1 MSDGPDGPGIAAG
14 VDREALAADAWRAA
28 QLLAIDPVGLGGVL
42 LRGSAGG
49 LRDHWLASLRSLMP
63 PAAPW
68 LRMPLHIDDER
79 LLGGLDLTAT
89 LQAGRPVAQA
99 GLLSRC
105 DGGLLL
111 VAMAERLT
119 AMAAARLCHV
129 IDAHA
134 VTLQRDGFSSVT
146 PARLG
151 VVALDEGGE
160 GDDPVTPALRERLAI
175 QLDMDALQ
183 RLRVMPP
190 ASDSDASDAAGT
202 EAARSRLA
210 AVVVDD
216 TMLRTLCEAAL
227 ALGVPSLRASVQVLA
242 VARAAAALAGHEQV
256 QADDAALAVRLVL
269 LPRATRLPSGEDAES
284 DPAPP
289 EQAELPQEPPPPQE
303 ANESND
309 EAEPPPPP
317 PVPDEGL
324 PEQVLQAAMASLPP
338 DLLALMVSQGAAQR
352 RAAGGRAGARQA
364 SRLRGR
370 PFGSRRGEP
379 RGGARIH
386 LIDTLRA
393 AAPWQAVR
401 ARERAA
407 ASGTPVVGKVD
418 VRKQDL
424 HITRFRQRSET
435 TTIFV
440 VDASGSAAL
449 HRLAEAKGAVELLL
463 AECYVRRDRVAL
475 IAFRGGAG
483 GPGGNGAD
491 LLLPPTRSLV
501 RVKRSLAALPGGGG
515 TPLASGLDAARQVAE
530 DVARRGGTAVVVL
543 LTDGRANLA
552 RDGSAGREQA
562 AADAL
567 ASARLW
573 RSSPAACLLL
583 DTSPQPRRE
592 ARDLAEAMGARYLPM
607 PHADA
612 KKMSRAVQ
620 AATAGR

>member
-1 MSDGPDGPGIAAG
+1 MATGADRI
-14 VDREALAADAWRAA
+14 DREALAADAWRAA
-28 QLLAIDPVGLGGVL
+28 QLLAIDPVGIGGVL

-49 LRDHWLASLRSLMP
+49 LREHWLASLRSLMP
-63 PAAPW
+63 SSAPW

-129 IDAHA
+129 MDAHA
-134 VTLQRDGFSSVT
+134 VTLQRDGFASVT

-160 GDDPVTPALRERLAI
+160 GDDPVTPALRERLAL

-183 RLRVMPP
+183 RLRVLPP
-190 ASDSDASDAAGT
+190 AADSDASDVAGT
-202 EAARSRLA
+202 EAARARLPD
-210 AVVVDD
+210 VGVEDG
-216 TMLRTLCEAAL
+216 MLRTLCEAAL

-242 VARAAAALAGHEQV
+242 VARAAAALAGHDEV
-256 QADDAALAVRLVL
+256 QADDAALAIRLVL

-284 DPAPP
+284 EPAPP
-289 EQAELPQEPPPPQE
+289 EDAEAPPEPPPQD
-303 ANESND
+303 ANGSD
-309 EAEPPPPP
+309 DTTATPPPP
-317 PVPDEGL
+317 PVPEEGL

-352 RAAGGRAGARQA
+352 RAAAGRAGARQA

-407 ASGTPVVGKVD
+407 ASGTAAVGKVD

-463 AECYVRRDRVAL
+463 ADCYVRRDRVAML
-475 IAFRGGAG
+475 AFRGKGAE
-483 GPGGNGAD
+483 

-501 RVKRSLAALPGGGG
+501 RAKRSLAGMPGGGG
-515 TPLASGLDAARQVAE
+515 TPLATGLDGARELALACV
-530 DVARRGGTAVVVL
+530 RRGETPILVL
-543 LTDGRANLA
+543 LTDGRANIA
-552 RDGSAGREQA
+552 RDGSPGRERA
-562 AADAL
+562 GADAL
-567 ASARLW
+567 AAARTV
-573 RSSPAACLLL
+573 RAAGLTALLV
-583 DTSPQPRRE
+583 DTSPQPQPVAER
-592 ARDLAEAMGARYLPM
+592 LAAEMGAAYLPL
-607 PHADA
+607 PHAGA
-612 KKMSRAVQ
+612 GTVNQ
-620 AATAGR
+620 AIRLASARPAR